1 MADSPQVFQ
10 SPCRY
15 LSALVPFLRSTARCR
30 PLPPPPRARRNA
42 THDISLPDT
51 CLSGRQC
58 FTSRSLC
65 RQYVD
70 AALDPPGALR
80 MTRSRCGW
88 AGSAARLRTTLPR
101 CPPVDHLASLC
112 VRCNVTHTTLIGGAR
127 SPSKIETRGHPIQ
140 EPARLG
146 RERCKI
152 AQHRSSSMPSCR
164 SSLSLHR
171 LADAALLCVR
181 CNVTHTTLI
190 GGARSPRPGG
200 HPNAYTWAFDLQ
212 HSLSSS
218 FL

>member
-88 AGSAARLRTTLPR
+88 AGSAARLRSTALPR
-101 CPPVDHLASLC
+101 CPPVDHLS
-112 VRCNVTHTTLIGGAR
+112 AR
-127 SPSKIETRGHPIQ
+127 STVLEWEEHQRQPRKHSRRSLQ
-140 EPARLG
+140 LVASRL
-146 RERCKI
+146 RCLSSTDGDVLTG
-152 AQHRSSSMPSCR
+152 RSSDNDDDLGAPANR
-164 SSLSLHR
+164 S
-171 LADAALLCVR
+171 
-181 CNVTHTTLI
+181 
-190 GGARSPRPGG
+190 
-200 HPNAYTWAFDLQ
+200 
-212 HSLSSS
+212 
-218 FL
+218 